1 MKSKGIIET
10 IYETYFWPRLTKSE
24 KQERQQTEK
33 KKESFKISTITEVK
47 SHNIMALTEVT
58 LKLVM
63 YYLFTFELF
72 LETPILLWHAGSFFS
87 LKTMDGW
94 QSVFYYH
101 GLRRGPLKLW
111 HHGFQIQG
119 LRTLVKDLLQHFQ
132 KCWCQNPIGI
142 SSDKGFRTQKNINRR
157 AGAGTNNK
165 LKFVSLILQTSAHS
179 VWPQA

>member
-10 IYETYFWPRLTKSE
+10 IYETYFCPRLTKSE

-72 LETPILLWHAGSFFS
+72 LETPILL
-87 LKTMDGW
+87 
-94 QSVFYYH
+94 
-101 GLRRGPLKLW
+101 
-111 HHGFQIQG
+111 
-119 LRTLVKDLLQHFQ
+119 
-132 KCWCQNPIGI
+132 
-142 SSDKGFRTQKNINRR
+142 
-157 AGAGTNNK
+157 
-165 LKFVSLILQTSAHS
+165 
-179 VWPQA
+179 